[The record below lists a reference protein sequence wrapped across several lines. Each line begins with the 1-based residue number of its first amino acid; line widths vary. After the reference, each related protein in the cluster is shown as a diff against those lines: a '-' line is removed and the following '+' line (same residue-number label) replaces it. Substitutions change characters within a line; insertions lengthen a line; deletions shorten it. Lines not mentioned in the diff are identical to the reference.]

1 MENVR
6 AHVLVDGYVQGV
18 FFRAFTRD
26 NALQLGVKGWVR
38 NLPDG
43 RVEAVFEGA
52 MNKVAEMVRLC
63 EVGPPGARVVNV
75 DVSWQPYTGEF
86 DIFSVRRYW

>member
-52 MNKVAEMVRLC
+52 MDKVAEMVRLC

-86 DIFSVRRYW
+86 DIFSVRRYC